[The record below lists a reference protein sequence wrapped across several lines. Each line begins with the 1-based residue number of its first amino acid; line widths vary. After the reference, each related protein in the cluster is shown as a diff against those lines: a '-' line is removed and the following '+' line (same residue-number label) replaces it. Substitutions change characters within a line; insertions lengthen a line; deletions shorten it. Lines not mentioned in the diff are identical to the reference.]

1 MQYSR
6 NSSSFSTLEYRT
18 IMGMILSRCSPTL
31 WPACRLFNK
40 NQQQQINV
48 LKKENEELRCT
59 DFYLSTKA
67 FFSPSSSQ
75 KFEEAEKGCK

>member
-40 NQQQQINV
+40 NQQQQQINV
-48 LKKENEELRCT
+48 LKKENEGLT

-75 KFEEAEKGCK
+75 KFEEAVGKGP